1 MTKFDL
7 KRIAKISLVCASL
20 LLATT
25 EIANAATVGAEKASS
40 SKASAKTNATITIG
54 FTLEPVSLDIT
65 GVAGQAIPQVLLNN
79 VYEGLLKVENS
90 GKIVP
95 SIAESYTVSANGLVY
110 TFKLAKTKF
119 HDGANLTS
127 ADVIWSFNRVLD
139 PKSTAVLP
147 TQKQQFSTV
156 ASITAPNATSV
167 VITLK
172 DDFQGWHDRLRH

>member
-7 KRIAKISLVCASL
+7 KRIAKISLICASL
-20 LLATT
+20 LLVTT
-25 EIANAATVGAEKASS
+25 EIASAASVGSEKPSS
-40 SKASAKTNATITIG
+40 SKASAKTNATVTIG

-110 TFKLAKTKF
+110 TFKLAKT
-119 HDGANLTS
+119 
-127 ADVIWSFNRVLD
+127 
-139 PKSTAVLP
+139 
-147 TQKQQFSTV
+147 
-156 ASITAPNATSV
+156 
-167 VITLK
+167 
-172 DDFQGWHDRLRH
+172 

>member
-7 KRIAKISLVCASL
+7 KRISKISLICASL

-25 EIANAATVGAEKASS
+25 EIASAASASS

-95 SIAESYTVSANGLVY
+95 SIAESYTVSASGLVY

-147 TQKQQFSTV
+147 TQKQQFSTI
-156 ASITAPNATSV
+156 ASVTAPNAST
-167 VITLK
+167 VIIELK
-172 DDFQGWHDRLRH
+172 DRDNDFLFNLTQRVE